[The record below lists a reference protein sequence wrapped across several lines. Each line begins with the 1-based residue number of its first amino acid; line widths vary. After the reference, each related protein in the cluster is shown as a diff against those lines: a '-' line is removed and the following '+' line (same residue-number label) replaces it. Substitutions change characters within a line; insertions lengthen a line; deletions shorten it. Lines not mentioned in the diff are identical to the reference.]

1 MPELPEVERVRRTLI
16 ATVVGKTV
24 SSLHIRRR
32 DVVHGSAK
40 PKALL
45 AGKRIERIDRHGKQL
60 CLISAGDQA
69 CVCVHLGMTGSLR
82 FFRQRKKRIVSDNHC
97 HVTWRF
103 ECGGQ
108 LVFRDPRRF
117 GGLWT
122 FTRQEDLWLQRWNT
136 LGPDATTITTKE
148 LYEKLTR
155 TNRAIKSA
163 LLDQH
168 VVAGLGNI
176 YVDELLFACRVCP
189 LEPAAALTKAC
200 AQRMVRGM
208 RRILERAVTAGGST
222 LRDYV
227 DGNGRQ
233 GSFQSLHQV
242 YGRGGK
248 PCKKCRRLLSICRIA
263 GRTTVFCLYCQGT
276 NVLTIKS

>member
-1 MPELPEVERVRRTLI
+1 MPELPEVERVRRTLM

-24 SSLHIRRR
+24 SLLRVRRR
-32 DVVHGSAK
+32 DVVHGSAR
-40 PKALL
+40 PEALL
-45 AGKRIERIDRHGKQL
+45 ASKRIERIDRHGKQL
-60 CLISAGDQA
+60 CLIAAGDET

-82 FFRQRKKRIVSDNHC
+82 FFRQGKKRIILDNHC
-97 HVTWRF
+97 HVTWHF

-122 FTRQEDLWLQRWNT
+122 FTCQEDLWLQRWKT

-148 LYEKLTR
+148 LYEKLIY
-155 TNRAIKSA
+155 TNRVIKSA
-163 LLDQH
+163 LLDQQ

-176 YVDELLFACRVCP
+176 YVDELLFACQVCP
-189 LEPAAALTKAC
+189 LEPAANLTRAC
-200 AQRMVRGM
+200 AQRIVRSM
-208 RRILERAVTAGGST
+208 RRILKRAVAAGGST

-248 PCKKCRRLLSICRIA
+248 PCKKCRRLLSTCHIA
-263 GRTTVFCLYCQGT
+263 GRTTVFCSHCQGIT
-276 NVLTIKS
+276 D